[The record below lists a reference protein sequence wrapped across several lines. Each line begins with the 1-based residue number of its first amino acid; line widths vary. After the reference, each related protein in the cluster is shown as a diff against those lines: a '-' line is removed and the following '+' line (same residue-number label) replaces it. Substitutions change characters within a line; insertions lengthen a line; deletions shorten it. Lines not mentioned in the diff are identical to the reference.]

1 MKIILSV
8 DSVKFPL
15 TGIGRYTYELATK
28 LQTHPELELLLYSD
42 GRFLPKLPMHAP
54 DEQKTILIKPNIKGR
69 LIGQL
74 RKSDIAVKSFQAFNN
89 LRNQYALHK
98 HRDAVFH
105 GPNYYLPKFD
115 GPSVATFHDLSVFTF
130 AQYHPPER
138 VRFMQRELKL
148 SLERASMLITDSA
161 YTQRELTSYFGYPA
175 EKIRV
180 IPLACS
186 ADFHPRHEAEATP
199 VLKRLG
205 LEYGTYTLFTGTVE
219 PRKNID
225 ALLDAYSAMPEA
237 LRRRWPLVISGYHGW
252 QSDKLH
258 ERIKA
263 AVAAG
268 WAHYLGFVAN
278 EDLPYLYAGARL
290 FVFPSHYEGFG
301 LPVLEAMASGV
312 PVVCSNSSSLPEVV
326 GDAALMCDHDDVD
339 GLQQLIIKALD
350 DTNWRADAIIKG
362 LQQAAG
368 FSWEKC
374 AEQTVAVY
382 RELGVRNEA

>member
-28 LQTHPELELLLYSD
+28 LQTHSELELLLYS
-42 GRFLPKLPMHAP
+42 GGCFLPKLPMHAP
-54 DEQKTILIKPNIKGR
+54 DQHNKILIKPNIKGR
-69 LIGQL
+69 IIGRL

-89 LRNQYALHK
+89 LRIQYALHK
-98 HRDAVFH
+98 HQDAIFH
-105 GPNYYLPKFD
+105 GPNYYLPEFD

-130 AQYHPPER
+130 EQYHPPER

-148 SLERASMLITDSA
+148 SLKRASMLITDSA

-186 ADFHPRHEAEATP
+186 ADFHPRKEAETSP

-205 LEYGTYTLFTGTVE
+205 LEYGAYTLFTGTVE

-268 WAHYLGFVAN
+268 WAHYLGFVTN

-301 LPVLEAMASGV
+301 LPVLEALASGV

-326 GDAALMCDHDDVD
+326 GHAALMCDHDDVD
-339 GLQQLIIKALD
+339 SLRQLITRALD

-362 LQQAAG
+362 LHQAAG

-382 RELGVRNEA
+382 RELGVRNEM

>member
-28 LQTHPELELLLYSD
+28 LQTHSELELLLYSG
-42 GRFLPKLPMHAP
+42 GRFLPRLPMHAP
-54 DEQKTILIKPNIKGR
+54 DQHNKILIKPNIKGR
-69 LIGQL
+69 IIGRL

-89 LRNQYALHK
+89 LRIQYALHK
-98 HRDAVFH
+98 HQDAIFH
-105 GPNYYLPKFD
+105 GPNYYLPEFD

-130 AQYHPPER
+130 EQYHPPER

-148 SLERASMLITDSA
+148 SLKRASMLITDSA

-186 ADFHPRHEAEATP
+186 ADFHPRKEAETSP

-205 LEYGTYTLFTGTVE
+205 LEYGAYTLFTGTVE

-268 WAHYLGFVAN
+268 WAHYLGFVTN

-301 LPVLEAMASGV
+301 LPVLEALASGV

-326 GDAALMCDHDDVD
+326 GHAALMCDHDDVD
-339 GLQQLIIKALD
+339 SLRQLITRALD

-362 LQQAAG
+362 LHQAAG

-382 RELGVRNEA
+382 RELGVRNEM